1 MNVIQNS
8 CLEIRDN
15 KLSYEKS
22 FIQLS
27 NISQASVQKEVKHS
41 YSFLAMLGVV
51 VGIALICMYP
61 NFPWIG
67 LGILAI
73 SILLLLP
80 TFIINRKK
88 KYILILVTNSGN
100 KVAFRC
106 KQEAFLVEILE
117 IIKNKISNTDN
128 YSINLED
135 CTITNSQI
143 GKENVMNSN

>member
-1 MNVIQNS
+1 MNIIQNS
-8 CLEIRDN
+8 CLEIKDN

-27 NISQASVQKEVKHS
+27 NISQAFVEKEVKHS
-41 YSFLAMLGVV
+41 YSFLGLLGIV
-51 VGIALICMYP
+51 VGIAVLCMYID
-61 NFPWIG
+61 FPWIG

-80 TFIINRKK
+80 TFIKNRKK
-88 KYILILVTNSGN
+88 KYILVLVTNSGS

-106 KQEAFLVEILE
+106 KQEDFLVEILE

-128 YSINLED
+128 YLINLED

-143 GKENVMNSN
+143 GKENVMSSN